1 MTWEEKTK
9 MIHHFN
15 SEEYEQATQTFID
28 NIDTV
33 DEQAIEMFFTGIE
46 LTKETLS
53 KSIDNH
59 KIIYEKL
66 YLYPKGYI
74 MNIAKFVKHKLKYAK
89 SESFRTAIRMALYE
103 KLISEILNNQT
114 KN

>member
-9 MIHHFN
+9 MIRHFN
-15 SEEYEQATQTFID
+15 NEEYEQGTQTFVD

-33 DEQAIEMFFTGIE
+33 DEQGIDMFFTGIE
-46 LTKETLS
+46 LVKEKLS

-59 KIIYEKL
+59 KIICEKL
-66 YLYPKGYI
+66 KD
-74 MNIAKFVKHKLKYAK
+74 AK
-89 SESFRTAIRMALYE
+89 SGSFRTAMRMAMYYE
-103 KLISEILNNQT
+103 LISEILNNP